1 MLLSHQETTADT
13 GKENAMHEEMR
24 PDEAAR
30 ALTEIRQRQEQVIK
44 LAIIPAWY
52 WWVIAG
58 LMVGF
63 SAAIDLYR
71 GRAVGIA
78 TSLFVVGVLAATGR
92 VVIGGLRRAQLRNEL
107 LGPIGVLAILGFVA
121 AVLAVSLP
129 TAFVLQAAG
138 VRYPATLGLIA
149 GGVLMVVGGPVLTRF
164 LQRTM
169 LAKSAGS
176 QR

>member
-1 MLLSHQETTADT
+1 VGEED
-13 GKENAMHEEMR
+13 AMPEELR

-44 LAIIPAWY
+44 LAIIPTWY
-52 WWVIAG
+52 WWAIAV

-63 SAAIDLYR
+63 SAAVDSHRPL
-71 GRAVGIA
+71 AVGIG
-78 TSLFVVGVLAATGR
+78 TSLFVIGVLTATGR

-121 AVLAVSLP
+121 TILAVSLP
-129 TAFVLQAAG
+129 TAFAFKAAG
-138 VRYPATLGLIA
+138 VRYPATLS
-149 GGVLMVVGGPVLTRF
+149 VLVGAVVMVVGGPLLTRF
-164 LQRTM
+164 LQRIM
-169 LAKSAGS
+169 LAKRAGS

>member
-1 MLLSHQETTADT
+1 
-13 GKENAMHEEMR
+13 MHEDLR

-52 WWVIAG
+52 WWAIAA

-63 SAAIDLYR
+63 SAAIDSHQRL
-71 GRAVGIA
+71 AIGIG
-78 TSLFVVGVLAATGR
+78 TILFVIGVLTTTGR
-92 VVIGGLRRAQLRNEL
+92 VVIGGLRRAQLRNDL

-121 AVLAVSLP
+121 TVLAVSLP
-129 TAFVLQAAG
+129 TAFALQAAG
-138 VRYPATLGLIA
+138 VRYAATLG
-149 GGVLMVVGGPVLTRF
+149 VLVGAVVMAVGGPLLMRF

-169 LAKSAGS
+169 LAKRAGS

>member
-1 MLLSHQETTADT
+1 
-13 GKENAMHEEMR
+13 MHEELR

-52 WWVIAG
+52 WWAIAA

-63 SAAIDLYR
+63 SAAIDSHRPL
-71 GRAVGIA
+71 AIGIG
-78 TSLFVVGVLAATGR
+78 TSLFVIGVLTTTGW

-107 LGPIGVLAILGFVA
+107 LGATGVFAILGFVA
-121 AVLAVSLP
+121 TVLAVSLP
-129 TAFVLQAAG
+129 TSFAFQAAG
-138 VRYPATLGLIA
+138 VRYPATRGVLVGA
-149 GGVLMVVGGPVLTRF
+149 VLMVVGGPLLMRF
-164 LQRTM
+164 LQRIM
-169 LAKSAGS
+169 LAKRAGS

>member
-1 MLLSHQETTADT
+1 MPEDL
-13 GKENAMHEEMR
+13 R

-52 WWVIAG
+52 WWAIAG

-63 SAAIDLYR
+63 TAAIDSHRPL
-71 GRAVGIA
+71 AIGIG
-78 TSLFVVGVLAATGR
+78 TSLFVIGVVTATVR
-92 VVIGGLRRAQLRNEL
+92 VVIGGMRRTQPRNDL

-121 AVLAVSLP
+121 TVLAVSLP
-129 TAFVLQAAG
+129 TAFALQAAG
-138 VRYPATLGLIA
+138 VRSPGTLGVLVGAI
-149 GGVLMVVGGPVLTRF
+149 LMVLGGPLLMRL
-164 LQRTM
+164 LQRIM
-169 LAKSAGS
+169 LAKRAGS

>member
-1 MLLSHQETTADT
+1 
-13 GKENAMHEEMR
+13 MHEELR

-44 LAIIPAWY
+44 LAIIPTWY
-52 WWVIAG
+52 WWAIAG

-63 SAAIDLYR
+63 SAAIDSHRRL
-71 GRAVGIA
+71 AVDIG
-78 TSLFVVGVLAATGR
+78 TSLFVIGVLTATGW

-121 AVLAVSLP
+121 TVLAVSLP
-129 TAFVLQAAG
+129 TAFALQAAG
-138 VRYPATLGLIA
+138 LRYPATLGVLVGA
-149 GGVLMVVGGPVLTRF
+149 VLMVVGGPLLMRY
-164 LQRTM
+164 LQRIM
-169 LAKSAGS
+169 LAKRAGS

>member
-1 MLLSHQETTADT
+1 MPEDL
-13 GKENAMHEEMR
+13 R

-52 WWVIAG
+52 WWAIAG

-63 SAAIDLYR
+63 SAAIDSHRRL
-71 GRAVGIA
+71 AIA
-78 TSLFVVGVLAATGR
+78 IGTSLFVIGVLTATAR
-92 VVIGGLRRAQLRNEL
+92 VVIGGMRRTQPRNDL

-121 AVLAVSLP
+121 TVLAVSLP
-129 TAFVLQAAG
+129 TAFALQAAG
-138 VRYPATLGLIA
+138 VRYPATLGVLVGAI
-149 GGVLMVVGGPVLTRF
+149 LMVLSGPWLTRL
-164 LQRTM
+164 LQRIM
-169 LAKSAGS
+169 LAKRAGS

>member
-1 MLLSHQETTADT
+1 
-13 GKENAMHEEMR
+13 MHEELR

-44 LAIIPAWY
+44 LAIIPTWY
-52 WWVIAG
+52 WWAIAG

-63 SAAIDLYR
+63 SAAIDSHRRL
-71 GRAVGIA
+71 AVGIG
-78 TSLFVVGVLAATGR
+78 TSLFVIGVLTATGW

-121 AVLAVSLP
+121 TVLAVSLP
-129 TAFVLQAAG
+129 TAFALQAAG
-138 VRYPATLGLIA
+138 LRYPATLGVLVGA
-149 GGVLMVVGGPVLTRF
+149 VLMVVGGPLLMRY
-164 LQRTM
+164 LRRIM
-169 LAKSAGS
+169 LAKRAGS